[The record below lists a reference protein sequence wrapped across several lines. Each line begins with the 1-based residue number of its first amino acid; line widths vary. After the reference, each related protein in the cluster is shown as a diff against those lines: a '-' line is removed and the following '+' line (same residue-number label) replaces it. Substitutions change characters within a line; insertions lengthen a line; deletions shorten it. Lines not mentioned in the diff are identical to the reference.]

1 MAGWL
6 RHRRGPRSVRDRVPL
21 FALPPLSPGN
31 VEPVVVP
38 VVVPVVGLEPTT

>member
-1 MAGWL
+1 ML
-6 RHRRGPRSVRDRVPL
+6 RNEKQNPRPSDSCTEL
-21 FALPPLSPGN
+21 TAISPGN